1 MPALMPAVRL
11 SLADRLRRLSS
22 NFDALGHQLRDEI
35 ASKLGKAIADAVSDA
50 IRGVLG
56 TGTESQLPPS
66 RRSWP
71 QEQPRPL
78 WDQPRQR
85 DGAPWADPADDPWLL
100 ENRSESERDEDQDP
114 APPLSRPAS
123 TPRLRSWLTALA
135 TGWRAGLWWLRR
147 QQGKAPVLTTLAVGL
162 AAGLVILAAGPVATA
177 AVSAVG
183 AVVGLT
189 TLADAAQSTTSNLAG
204 ALSP

>member
-1 MPALMPAVRL
+1 
-11 SLADRLRRLSS
+11 LA
-22 NFDALGHQLRDEI
+22 
-35 ASKLGKAIADAVSDA
+35 
-50 IRGVLG
+50 
-56 TGTESQLPPS
+56 
-66 RRSWP
+66 
-71 QEQPRPL
+71 
-78 WDQPRQR
+78 
-85 DGAPWADPADDPWLL
+85 
-100 ENRSESERDEDQDP
+100 
-114 APPLSRPAS
+114 RPAS

-177 AVSAVG
+177 AVRAVG

-189 TLADAAQSTTSNLAG
+189 TLAEAAQSTTSNLAG